1 MRGGT
6 AGGGGGGAVGD
17 GGGLRYPCPLLWC
30 VYNALASSMAAS
42 SSTATT
48 PLWHIYVWQ
57 ATCLI
62 ESVECVCG
70 RHFVNNN
77 HSSQIF
83 AQAKRIDGATL
94 FRIPFAVSRI
104 FLLLYMNKIRAI
116 YIYVYRYIYIDFVVD
131 RLVFV
136 ADFSS
141 CSPSRPR
148 ASAELLVEQLLDV
161 H

>member
-17 GGGLRYPCPLLWC
+17 GGGLRYPCPLLWR

-116 YIYVYRYIYIDFVVD
+116 YIRI
-131 RLVFV
+131 
-136 ADFSS
+136 
-141 CSPSRPR
+141 
-148 ASAELLVEQLLDV
+148 
-161 H
+161 

>member
-1 MRGGT
+1 MAQPGQACCFCCCTWQAAIATADMWGGT
-6 AGGGGGGAVGD
+6 VGGGDVGGD
-17 GGGLRYPCPLLWC
+17 GGGLRYPCPLLWR

-94 FRIPFAVSRI
+94 FRIPFPVFRI
-104 FLLLYMNKIRAI
+104 PFPVYSFWCMNKIYAI
-116 YIYVYRYIYIDFVVD
+116 YI
-131 RLVFV
+131 
-136 ADFSS
+136 
-141 CSPSRPR
+141 
-148 ASAELLVEQLLDV
+148 
-161 H
+161 

>member
-6 AGGGGGGAVGD
+6 VEGGGGGGAVGD
-17 GGGLRYPCPLLWC
+17 GGGLRYPYPLLWR

-94 FRIPFAVSRI
+94 FRIPFP
-104 FLLLYMNKIRAI
+104 
-116 YIYVYRYIYIDFVVD
+116 VYSFCCI
-131 RLVFV
+131 
-136 ADFSS
+136 
-141 CSPSRPR
+141 
-148 ASAELLVEQLLDV
+148 
-161 H
+161 